1 MPAISLAALL
11 NRTHFMFKQLLISF
25 TAWSASILPSIA
37 SAQATHDWGAEYHT
51 INRPSAM
58 ARCPTGYTAEVSK
71 QVCHARSLISP
82 KSQVKSGAC
91 PAGTVEEWGLYC
103 TSVVTDKSERMNQ
116 VLIRHYTQDL
126 DANMQLTIGKAQTMN
141 MDMPP
146 ALRSYMAS
154 TGNNIPALPTQLPMQ
169 CATGFGAGIES
180 ALKCNEA
187 VGVARGQQAAAGA
200 PVTTQQQI
208 TGVPDAATTPAAA
221 PAASPAANPKDALK
235 QGLKGLLGK

>member
-1 MPAISLAALL
+1 MIKPLL
-11 NRTHFMFKQLLISF
+11 LSF
-25 TAWSASILPSIA
+25 ATFSASMLPAIA

-58 ARCPTGYTAEVSK
+58 ARCPTGYTAEVAK

-82 KSQVKSGAC
+82 KAQVKSGAC
-91 PAGTVEEWGLYC
+91 PAGTLEEWGHYC
-103 TSVVTDKSERMNQ
+103 TPSISDKSDRMRD
-116 VLIRHYTQDL
+116 VLVRHYTQDL

-146 ALRSYMAS
+146 VLRSFMAA
-154 TGNNIPALPTQLPMQ
+154 TGNTIPALPTQLPMQ
-169 CATGFGAGIES
+169 CATGFGSGIES

-200 PVTTQQQI
+200 PVTTQEQI
-208 TGVPDAATTPAAA
+208 TGVGATPAGAV
-221 PAASPAANPKDALK
+221 PAGVAPAANPKDALK

>member
-1 MPAISLAALL
+1 MI
-11 NRTHFMFKQLLISF
+11 KQLLLSLA
-25 TAWSASILPSIA
+25 TLSASILPSLA

-58 ARCPTGYTAEVSK
+58 ARCPTGYTAEISK

-82 KSQVKSGAC
+82 KSQ
-91 PAGTVEEWGLYC
+91 
-103 TSVVTDKSERMNQ
+103 RMNN
-116 VLIRHYTQDL
+116 VLNRHYTQDL
-126 DANMQLTIGKAQTMN
+126 DANSQLTIGKAQTMN
-141 MDMPP
+141 MEMPP
-146 ALRSYMAS
+146 VLRSYLAS

-169 CATGFGAGIES
+169 CASGFGAGIES

-208 TGVPDAATTPAAA
+208 TGVPNAPAAGAAPFAAPAPAAA
-221 PAASPAANPKDALK
+221 PAAANPKDALK
-235 QGLKGLLGK
+235 QGLKGLLAK

>member
-1 MPAISLAALL
+1 
-11 NRTHFMFKQLLISF
+11 MFIQLFYTF
-25 TAWSASILPSIA
+25 TALSASMLSSA
-37 SAQATHDWGAEYHT
+37 ANAQATHDWGAEYHT

-58 ARCPTGYTAEVSK
+58 ARCPTGYTAEISK

-91 PAGTVEEWGLYC
+91 PLGTLEEWGLYC

-126 DANMQLTIGKAQTMN
+126 DANTQLTFGKAQTMN

-146 ALRSYMAS
+146 ALRSYLAS
-154 TGNNIPALPTQLPMQ
+154 TGNSIPALPTQLPMQ
-169 CATGFGAGIES
+169 CAIGFGAGIES

-187 VGVARGQQAAAGA
+187 LGVARGQQATADA

-208 TGVPDAATTPAAA
+208 TGVPNASAA
-221 PAASPAANPKDALK
+221 PAANPKDVLK
-235 QGLKGLLGK
+235 QGLKGMLGK

>member
-1 MPAISLAALL
+1 MI
-11 NRTHFMFKQLLISF
+11 KQLLLSLA
-25 TAWSASILPSIA
+25 TLSASILPSLA

-58 ARCPTGYTAEVSK
+58 ARCPTGYTAEISK

-103 TSVVTDKSERMNQ
+103 TSAVTDKSERMNN
-116 VLIRHYTQDL
+116 VLNRHYTQDL
-126 DANMQLTIGKAQTMN
+126 DANSQLTIGKAQTMN
-141 MDMPP
+141 MEMPP
-146 ALRSYMAS
+146 VLRSYLAS

-169 CATGFGAGIES
+169 CASGFGAGIES

-208 TGVPDAATTPAAA
+208 TGVPNAPAAGAAPVAAPAPAAA
-221 PAASPAANPKDALK
+221 PAAANPKDALK
-235 QGLKGLLGK
+235 QGLKGLLAK